1 MLFFSLFFFFHIY
14 IYICIYIYSDT
25 APKSNE
31 QEPPMVARAQDHT
44 DYAINVLNVAM

>member
-14 IYICIYIYSDT
+14 IYIYSDT